1 MQDGLLTSPQRRN
14 HKERAQPLERSKWGL
29 LEKKKDYKLRSK
41 DYNAKKARLKA
52 LQEKAN
58 ARNPDEFYHSMTNS
72 QRTSKGIHIIDRGNC
87 ALDNDTVKLLKTQD
101 AGYLRVKS
109 AIEKKAIERLEIEAA
124 LLNLDGVSTSGKK
137 RKHTMFVESREEA
150 REFDPVRHF
159 DTVLELVDRTSN
171 RLRKEQLAEL
181 ELKNQVPDEDQQLSS
196 KQKKLKKLQE
206 RKKRAKARE
215 RKLNELIQRM
225 KRSEELDKAE
235 RELALQ
241 RERFGKGVGL
251 GKPGKFSKERK
262 K

>member
-1 MQDGLLTSPQRRN
+1 MSSMRNAVQRRN

-58 ARNPDEFYHSMTNS
+58 ARNPDEFYYSMTNS
-72 QRTSKGIHIIDRGNC
+72 QRTSKGIHIVDRGNR

-101 AGYLRVKS
+101 VGYLRVKS
-109 AIEKKAIERLEIEAA
+109 AIEKKAIERLEVEAA

-137 RKHTMFVESREEA
+137 RKHTVFVESREEA
-150 REFDPVRHF
+150 KEFDPVKHF
-159 DTVLELVDRTSN
+159 DTVPELVNRAGN
-171 RLRKEQLAEL
+171 RLRKEQLAEI
-181 ELKNQVPDEDQQLSS
+181 ELKKQVPGENQQVNG
-196 KQKKLKKLQE
+196 KQKRLHKLQE
-206 RKKRAKARE
+206 RKRRAKARE
-215 RKLNELIQRM
+215 GKLNELVQRM
-225 KRSEELDKAE
+225 KRSEELEKAE
-235 RELALQ
+235 RELVLQ